1 MLKQYLEHI
10 PNWLKNKYSI
20 TVIVFTVWML
30 FFDSNDA
37 FMLYKL
43 NSELNQIQSEK
54 EYFEQRIETT
64 RADLNNLMNDN
75 AKLEKFAREKYLM
88 KNADEDIF
96 VIVVGENE

>member
-1 MLKQYLEHI
+1 MVKQYWDKVPE
-10 PNWLKNKYSI
+10 WLKNRYAL
-20 TVIVFTVWML
+20 TVISFVVWML

-43 NSELNQIQSEK
+43 RSELNQIKSEK

-64 RADLNNLMNDN
+64 RADLDNLLNDN

-88 KNADEDIF
+88 KNANEDIF
-96 VIVVGENE
+96 VIVVDEN